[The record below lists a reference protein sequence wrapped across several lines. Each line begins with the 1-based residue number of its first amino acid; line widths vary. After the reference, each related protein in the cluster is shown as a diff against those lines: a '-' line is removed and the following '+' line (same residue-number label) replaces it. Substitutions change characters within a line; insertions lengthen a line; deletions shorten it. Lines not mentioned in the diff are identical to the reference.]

1 MVGISLEIQLS
12 TYEID
17 KKWSNMV
24 SIRRVELLV
33 FYTIYNAKS
42 SNYDSTTIWLR
53 YQSFE
58 NRLEDEPRVGIPIR
72 QSLLWVVITLFFI
85 VLSFRIDLLYD
96 EKMAHLGKP
105 LKKL

>member
-1 MVGISLEIQLS
+1 
-12 TYEID
+12 
-17 KKWSNMV
+17 MV

-58 NRLEDEPRVGIPIR
+58 NRLEDEPRVGTPIR
-72 QSLLWVVITLFFI
+72 RALFFI

-105 LKKL
+105 LKKLSVFRFWFRAD